1 MIIWTRKV
9 FSMVKRINKDLLFE
23 KKQNPKLHLKLV
35 ETKMNKD
42 DITIS
47 VRQKCHGIS
56 RKATKSAFLEK
67 LTPHISKGD

>member
-9 FSMVKRINKDLLFE
+9 FSMVKRINKDLSFE
-23 KKQNPKLHLKLV
+23 KKQNPKLHLKLL
-35 ETKMNKD
+35 ETEMSKD

-47 VRQKCHGIS
+47 VKQKCHGIS
-56 RKATKSAFLEK
+56 SKATKSAFLEK